1 MFTATEKMDLHL
13 SDRFRSFAD
22 KNDKHIVATSNY
34 IDRFFVY
41 GEWLD
46 VRLRGSNNNT
56 IQAFFNGK
64 AKNLDADFTDKKK
77 LSNPTYLQEQFQK
90 FHLQISDIDVDLDIS
105 SEIRRKCSV
114 KKTPE
119 SFSLIEFG
127 CAPGGI
133 ATFIFDINWRI
144 DSYAKDGGPEAA

>member
-1 MFTATEKMDLHL
+1 MGYGVSPQVENNRRFQITIFLENGFCNLEYFTAQ
-13 SDRFRSFAD
+13 
-22 KNDKHIVATSNY
+22 
-34 IDRFFVY
+34 
-41 GEWLD
+41 
-46 VRLRGSNNNT
+46 T
-56 IQAFFNGK
+56 ISLIIF
-64 AKNLDADFTDKKK
+64 L
-77 LSNPTYLQEQFQK
+77 
-90 FHLQISDIDVDLDIS
+90 DLDIS